1 MRFIKSFCC
10 LITVFCAFA
19 TNVAFAQKLPPFLTP
34 QAEVWADSVLKTLNP
49 YERIS
54 QLIMVAAWSN
64 KDSTHIKEIRKLISD
79 WGIGG
84 LCFFQGGPIRQAEL
98 TNDYQALSKV
108 PLMVGID
115 GEWGLS
121 MRLDSTVRFP
131 RQMTLSAIKDSLL
144 IYEMGKEIG
153 RQCKLMG
160 IHVNFAPDADVNDNP
175 LNPVIGSRS
184 FGDNREDVYSKSL
197 LYMNGMQDQNVLASA
212 KHFPG
217 HGNADSDSHLTL
229 PVISQSRAE
238 LDSVELY
245 PFRKLINEG
254 LGSVMVAHLN
264 VPALDTIQGIPSTL
278 SSTIVNGLL
287 KQELSFKGLIFT
299 DALNM
304 KGVSSLYPP
313 GIVDKLA
320 LLSGNDMLLYCED
333 VRKAVE
339 QIHISEQNCEI
350 TQEEIDEKT
359 KKVLMAKYWTGLNT
373 YHPIDTTILVQKLNS
388 PEALLLQR
396 ELYSRSVTL
405 LANEDSLIPFHTKDT
420 LRIASVV
427 IGDKKDNAFQKQL
440 KMYGNVDCFAE
451 DKDAP
456 LSVMEA
462 LFTFLSNYDYII
474 LSLHG
479 TTMKAATNF
488 GIPDGVSRF
497 VDSVLLKYKTVFVD
511 FGNSY
516 TLSKFKNL
524 EKAKALILAYE
535 DFPLP
540 HQITAQAIFGGISAS
555 GKIPVNVSENIIR
568 KKGIDMRSA
577 IRFEYSVPEAAGMS
591 TEKLGVIDSIV
602 NNAIANGA
610 IPGCQ
615 VFVAR
620 KGKVV
625 FNKAYGMKTYNSTD
639 TVTTSDLY
647 DIASITKI
655 AATSLA
661 TMKLYEMKKINL
673 NNPLSKYLPK
683 LKSTNK
689 KSLLVKEILAHQ
701 AGLVPWIPFY
711 KQTMQDSLY
720 KDGVYSKS
728 NDEKFSIRVAD
739 SVYMNKNY
747 SDSLL
752 KWIFTSPVSATGKYV
767 YSDLGPILM
776 KMTIEKLTN
785 QPFDQY
791 LDKNFY
797 KPLGLTRFTFNPRT
811 KFPVESIVPTEND
824 KLFRKQLIRGDVHD
838 PAAAMMGGVSGNA
851 GLFGTA
857 NDLAVIM
864 QMLLNK
870 GSYGGVEYFKPSTIE
885 LFTKQQFDRNNN
897 RRGLLFDKPERDSTK
912 ASPCSKEASMS
923 TFGHQGFTGTCAWA
937 DPENEL
943 IYIFLSNRVY
953 PDATN
958 DKLVKLNVRT
968 NIQSA
973 IYEAIIK

>member
-10 LITVFCAFA
+10 LVTVFCAFA
-19 TNVAFAQKLPPFLTP
+19 ANVAFAQKLPPFLTP

-144 IYEMGKEIG
+144 IYDMGKEIG

-197 LYMNGMQDQNVLASA
+197 LYMNGMQDQNVLASG

-278 SSTIVNGLL
+278 SSTIVSGLL
-287 KQELSFKGLIFT
+287 KQELGFKGLIFT

-313 GIVDKLA
+313 GVVDKLA

-339 QIHISEQNCEI
+339 QIHIAEQNCEI

-373 YHPIDTTILVQKLNS
+373 YHPIDTTKLVQKLNS

-479 TTMKAATNF
+479 TTMKAVTNF

-535 DFPLP
+535 DFPLA

-568 KKGIDMRSA
+568 KKGIDTRSA

-610 IPGCQ
+610 MPGCQ

-689 KSLLVKEILAHQ
+689 KALLIKEILAHQ
-701 AGLVPWIPFY
+701 AGLIPWIPFF
-711 KQTMQDSLY
+711 KQTMQDSIY
-720 KDGVYSKS
+720 NEGVYSKS
-728 NDEKFSIRVAD
+728 KDEKFTIRVAD
-739 SVYMNKNY
+739 SVFMNKNY
-747 SDSLL
+747 TDSLL
-752 KWIFTSPVSATGKYV
+752 KWIYASPVAATGKYV

-776 KMTIEKLTN
+776 KLTIEKLTN

-791 LDKNFY
+791 LNKNFY
-797 KPLGLTRFTFNPRT
+797 KPLGLTHFTFIPRT
-811 KFPVESIVPTEND
+811 EFPVESIVPTEND

-973 IYEAIIK
+973 IYKAIVK